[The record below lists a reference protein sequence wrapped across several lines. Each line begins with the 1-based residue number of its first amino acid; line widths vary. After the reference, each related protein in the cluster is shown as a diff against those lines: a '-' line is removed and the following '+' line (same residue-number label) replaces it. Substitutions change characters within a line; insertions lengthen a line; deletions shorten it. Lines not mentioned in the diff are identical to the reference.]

1 MGYTAVLTAHTAT
14 DLAETVLLQAMR
26 GGGIRALCGIPPVR
40 ELEDGLF
47 ALRPLLALTQEE
59 VLAALDERVSGC
71 LAAGLGPD
79 EYARAVRLK
88 EANTIARK
96 ILRLAVKE
104 GNGTFSESTGVNN
117 NN

>member
-1 MGYTAVLTAHTAT
+1 MEALKNMGLR
-14 DLAETVLLQAMR
+14 LLE
-26 GGGIRALCGIPPVR
+26 IEH
-40 ELEDGLF
+40 ELSGAGADE
-47 ALRPLLALTQEE
+47 ALRRHDS
-59 VLAALDERVSGC
+59 VLAALDKRVSGC

-104 GNGTFSESTGVNN
+104 GSGSLSRSTGVHNN
-117 NN
+117 QGKEP

>member
-1 MGYTAVLTAHTAT
+1 MGLK
-14 DLAETVLLQAMR
+14 LLEIEHKLSGA
-26 GGGIRALCGIPPVR
+26 GAS
-40 ELEDGLF
+40 E
-47 ALRPLLALTQEE
+47 ALTRFDS
-59 VLAALDERVSGC
+59 VLAALDERIDGC

-88 EANTIARK
+88 EANLIARK

>member
-1 MGYTAVLTAHTAT
+1 M
-14 DLAETVLLQAMR
+14 ETVKKMRLKLLEIEHELSGADADE
-26 GGGIRALCGIPPVR
+26 ALKR
-40 ELEDGLF
+40 RDS
-47 ALRPLLALTQEE
+47 
-59 VLAALDERVSGC
+59 VLAALDERISRC

-88 EANTIARK
+88 EANLIARK

>member
-1 MGYTAVLTAHTAT
+1 M
-14 DLAETVLLQAMR
+14 ETVKKMRLKLLEIEHELSGA
-26 GGGIRALCGIPPVR
+26 GALEAFR
-40 ELEDGLF
+40 RRDS
-47 ALRPLLALTQEE
+47 

-88 EANTIARK
+88 EANLIARK

-104 GNGTFSESTGVNN
+104 GNGSLSGSTGVNN
-117 NN
+117 NQRKEP

>member
-1 MGYTAVLTAHTAT
+1 M
-14 DLAETVLLQAMR
+14 ETVKKMRLKLLEIEHELSGA
-26 GGGIRALCGIPPVR
+26 GASEALKR
-40 ELEDGLF
+40 FDS
-47 ALRPLLALTQEE
+47 
-59 VLAALDERVSGC
+59 VLAALDDRIAGC

-88 EANTIARK
+88 EANLIARK

>member
-1 MGYTAVLTAHTAT
+1 MEAVKKMGLK
-14 DLAETVLLQAMR
+14 LLE
-26 GGGIRALCGIPPVR
+26 IER
-40 ELEDGLF
+40 ELSGAGASE
-47 ALRPLLALTQEE
+47 ALKRFDS
-59 VLAALDERVSGC
+59 VLAALDERIAGC

-88 EANTIARK
+88 EANLIARK

>member
-1 MGYTAVLTAHTAT
+1 MEAIGKMGLK
-14 DLAETVLLQAMR
+14 LLEIEHELSSA
-26 GGGIRALCGIPPVR
+26 GADEALKR
-40 ELEDGLF
+40 RDS
-47 ALRPLLALTQEE
+47 
-59 VLAALDERVSGC
+59 VLAALDERISRC

-79 EYARAVRLK
+79 EYARVERLK
-88 EANTIARK
+88 EANLIARK

>member
-1 MGYTAVLTAHTAT
+1 METLKKMGLK
-14 DLAETVLLQAMR
+14 LLEIEHELSGA
-26 GGGIRALCGIPPVR
+26 GAPEALKR
-40 ELEDGLF
+40 HDS
-47 ALRPLLALTQEE
+47 A
-59 VLAALDERVSGC
+59 LAALDERISRC

-79 EYARAVRLK
+79 EYARVERLK
-88 EANTIARK
+88 EANLIARK

>member
-1 MGYTAVLTAHTAT
+1 MGLK
-14 DLAETVLLQAMR
+14 LLEIEHELSGA
-26 GGGIRALCGIPPVR
+26 GADEALER
-40 ELEDGLF
+40 RDS
-47 ALRPLLALTQEE
+47 
-59 VLAALDERVSGC
+59 VLAALDERISRC

-79 EYARAVRLK
+79 EYARVERLK
-88 EANTIARK
+88 EANLIARK

>member
-1 MGYTAVLTAHTAT
+1 MEAIGKMGLK
-14 DLAETVLLQAMR
+14 LLEIEHELSGA
-26 GGGIRALCGIPPVR
+26 GADEALER
-40 ELEDGLF
+40 RDS
-47 ALRPLLALTQEE
+47 
-59 VLAALDERVSGC
+59 VLAALDERISRC

-79 EYARAVRLK
+79 EYARVERLK
-88 EANTIARK
+88 EANLIARK